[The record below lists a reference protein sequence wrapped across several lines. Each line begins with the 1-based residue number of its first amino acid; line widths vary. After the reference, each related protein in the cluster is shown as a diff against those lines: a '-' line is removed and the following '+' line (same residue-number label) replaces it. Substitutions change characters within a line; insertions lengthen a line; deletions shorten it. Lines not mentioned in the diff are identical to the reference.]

1 MKTKS
6 LKKVLN
12 GLPVVNGVA
21 AGFSLIDKNFRIR
34 WVNDTQKSWF
44 SNNGSFVGSHCYEIY
59 EKRKHICRGCPVIKT
74 FQTGEICEAIRTATT
89 VNGEKR
95 FFHVSANPIKDK
107 NKKVVKVLE
116 LVLDINNQV
125 KTGLIQ
131 KSRIDRLKGIC
142 GKLKQNNQKLKS
154 DKDRLKSIGKKT
166 KQVNQSLAKKYKT
179 LLKKLNYTKEELRD
193 LYLVNRSIS
202 GNGDTTKTISLITR
216 LAKNT
221 LHADVVTVRLVDNE
235 NRILIPKAAVGV
247 NKDQLMDTP
256 LKIGQSFEGVAAK
269 AGKVILVKDMQA
281 DNRTAYP
288 ESVKQENFHTAIF
301 VPALFNRQ
309 PLAVIGVIYRRVREV
324 TEEELALIKAFANQV
339 AVAIQETTYCDDV
352 HKNYFN
358 TLKALVLAMEA
369 RDPYTRGHSER
380 VTKYAM
386 DIARKLQLPENML
399 SIIQFAGTVHDVG
412 KIGISDLILNKP
424 GKLTAAERAIIEL
437 HPIKGAQMLEPLKF
451 IRTGIPLVRHH
462 HERYDGAGYP
472 DRIEGEEIPLSARI
486 LACADSF
493 DAMTSERPYRLKK
506 MSIQEAIAELKANSG
521 TQFDPKIVSVF
532 ITLIKKEKYF

>member
-1 MKTKS
+1 
-6 LKKVLN
+6 L
-12 GLPVVNGVA
+12 G
-21 AGFSLIDKNFRIR
+21 
-34 WVNDTQKSWF
+34 
-44 SNNGSFVGSHCYEIY
+44 
-59 EKRKHICRGCPVIKT
+59 
-74 FQTGEICEAIRTATT
+74 
-89 VNGEKR
+89 
-95 FFHVSANPIKDK
+95 
-107 NKKVVKVLE
+107 
-116 LVLDINNQV
+116 
-125 KTGLIQ
+125 
-131 KSRIDRLKGIC
+131 
-142 GKLKQNNQKLKS
+142 
-154 DKDRLKSIGKKT
+154 
-166 KQVNQSLAKKYKT
+166 KKYKT
-179 LLKKLNYTKEELRD
+179 TLKKLNYTKEELRD

-216 LAKNT
+216 LAKNI

-235 NRILIPKAAVGV
+235 NRILIPKTAIGV
-247 NKDQLMDTP
+247 SKGQLMDTP

-269 AGKVILVKDMQA
+269 TGKVILVKDMQA
-281 DNRTAYP
+281 DERTAYP
-288 ESVKQENFHTAIF
+288 ESVKNENFHTAIF
-301 VPALFNRQ
+301 VPALFNKQ
-309 PLAVIGVIYRRVREV
+309 CLAVIGVIYRRVKEV
-324 TEEELALIKAFANQV
+324 ADEELALIKAFSSQV
-339 AVAIQETTYCDDV
+339 AVAIQETAYSDDV

-380 VTKYAM
+380 VTKYAL
-386 DIARKLQLPENML
+386 DIARKLALPESML

-472 DRIEGEEIPLSARI
+472 DRIQGEEIPLSARI

-506 MSIQEAIAELKANSG
+506 MSIQEAVSELKANSG

-532 ITLIKKEKYF
+532 ITLIRKEKYI